1 MPRTLK
7 PLTPD
12 DVKRLLLSELE
23 KLSTT
28 LTKDAAAS
36 DESIHSARKR
46 IKRART
52 ELRLWRDAVGKPRYS
67 RANAELR
74 NAARAVGHLRDSSV
88 MLGTIRKL
96 LVREKKPRCRAS
108 LRELQHSLRMTAAS
122 VRRDVYVRES
132 ARLVDAVMQ
141 RLRRWR
147 VPDAGFDEL
156 LKSMSRIYGKGR
168 KALDAVRANCS
179 DENLHELRK
188 QTKYLEH
195 AMNIFAHNN
204 ARDLGK
210 FIDRAHVIAA
220 CLGDDH
226 DLVLM
231 QQQIQELDKD
241 AREACEELGPTI
253 KQLRKQLQQKALKRA
268 AYLYQQ
274 PREEFS
280 KFLGGACGA

>member
-1 MPRTLK
+1 MPRTHK
-7 PLTPD
+7 PLAPD
-12 DVKRLLLSELE
+12 DVKKVLLSELE
-23 KLSTT
+23 KISTT
-28 LTKDAAAS
+28 LTHNAAAS

-46 IKRART
+46 LKRARA
-52 ELRLWRDAVGKPRYS
+52 ELRLLRDAVGKPRYS
-67 RANAELR
+67 RENAELR

-108 LRELQHSLRMTAAS
+108 LRELQHPLRMTAAG
-122 VRRDVYVRES
+122 VRRDVYIRES
-132 ARLVDAVMQ
+132 ARLVNAVM
-141 RLRRWR
+141 RRVRRWR
-147 VPDAGFDEL
+147 VPDAGFNEL
-156 LKSMSRIYGKGR
+156 LKSMSWIYGKGR
-168 KALDAVRANCS
+168 KALDAVRANRS

-195 AMNIFAHNN
+195 AMSIFGRNN
-204 ARDLGK
+204 ARVLGK
-210 FIDRAHVIAA
+210 FIGRAHVIAA

-253 KQLRKQLQQKALKRA
+253 KQLRKQLQQKALQRA
-268 AYLYQQ
+268 AYLYKQ
-274 PREEFS
+274 PREVLS
-280 KFLGGACGA
+280 KVYSPRIA